1 MFDQMEPSQTKS
13 STSNE
18 QPVQLPTTTAAAA
31 ATAAA
36 ATTATATNV
45 TILSDNEAN
54 RCELQ
59 LRDAVDGAVAEGWE
73 VRGRGLLGGWMWMW
87 RLLSWCWCCVTWHA
101 TWALCCMHSELQ
113 HSTKARQ
120 TLVAAPPFSP
130 SNWVRPIDVV
140 AVAHSC
146 GCCCHCCCCSLQFL
160 CFAFRILMFAIAIN
174 CGQPMQPMRRNSL
187 IITTTITAMQ
197 WSRDPLTL
205 IPLFAKH
212 LLPADLWPIVVVFV
226 FVFALCLCVSWQS
239 ETT

>member
-18 QPVQLPTTTAAAA
+18 QPVQLPTTTAA
-31 ATAAA
+31 AAA

-59 LRDAVDGAVAEGWE
+59 LRDAVDGAVAAG
-73 VRGRGLLGGWMWMW
+73 GRGLLGGWMWMW

-120 TLVAAPPFSP
+120 TLVAAPLPLSPPLTWYDQSMLLLWHTHVAAAAAAVAVCSFCASHFGFSCSP
-130 SNWVRPIDVV
+130 SP
-140 AVAHSC
+140 
-146 GCCCHCCCCSLQFL
+146 
-160 CFAFRILMFAIAIN
+160 
-174 CGQPMQPMRRNSL
+174 
-187 IITTTITAMQ
+187 
-197 WSRDPLTL
+197 
-205 IPLFAKH
+205 
-212 LLPADLWPIVVVFV
+212 
-226 FVFALCLCVSWQS
+226 
-239 ETT
+239 

>member
-59 LRDAVDGAVAEGWE
+59 LRDAVDGAVTPGGEGAA
-73 VRGRGLLGGWMWMW
+73 W
-87 RLLSWCWCCVTWHA
+87 RLDVDVEVAELVLVLCDLACDLGALLHA
-101 TWALCCMHSELQ
+101 LRIATQYKSQANACGSPP
-113 HSTKARQ
+113 
-120 TLVAAPPFSP
+120 PPFSP
-130 SNWVRPIDVV
+130 SNLVRPIDVV

-146 GCCCHCCCCSLQFL
+146 GCCYCCCSCSLQFL

-205 IPLFAKH
+205 TPLLAKH

-226 FVFALCLCVSWQS
+226 YVFALCLCVSWQS